1 MIREPKDQ
9 LYAGIH
15 NSVVAID
22 ARDGTEVWRTKL
34 GGMSLVNVF
43 WDGEGLYASAKGEVS
58 RLDPRDGQV
67 LWNSPLKGLGT
78 GSVMLASARRPS
90 DSSQQLVPAELQRR
104 KQQAAA
110 SGAG

>member
-9 LYAGIH
+9 LYVGIH
-15 NSVVAID
+15 NSVVALD
-22 ARDGTEVWRTKL
+22 TRDGTEVWRTKL
-34 GGMSLVNVF
+34 GGLSLVNVF
-43 WDGEGLYASAKGEVS
+43 WDGDGLYASAKGEVS
-58 RLDPRDGQV
+58 RLDPRDGRV
-67 LWNSPLKGLGT
+67 LWTSPLKGLGT

-110 SGAG
+110 SG